1 MTSRIPIGKVQV
13 TLTLKGDGAVPELL
27 PDAIGEITVGPH
39 GFLNLLETQLGI
51 PSADVSFTTR
61 LIQYLG
67 KVHTGRSIQLLF
79 EVMQKTERTVVA
91 AKAIIAAAD
100 GMEKPPED
108 EAQIAADALAQVIE
122 YIEVTRLRGGMAAHM
137 DKDDRYL
144 EWKEIQA
151 RAGKALVK
159 VHKPQKAPIPTFD
172 DMQLDL

>member
-1 MTSRIPIGKVQV
+1 VDFAR
-13 TLTLKGDGAVPELL
+13 AVLDMKL
-27 PDAIGEITVGPH
+27 D
-39 GFLNLLETQLGI
+39 
-51 PSADVSFTTR
+51 DR

-79 EVMQKTERTVVA
+79 DVMKLTDRTELA
-91 AKAIIAAAD
+91 AQSIISAAD

-137 DKDDRYL
+137 DKDDNYL
-144 EWKEIQA
+144 GWKEIQA

-159 VHKPQKAPIPTFD
+159 VHKPQKAPIPTLD